1 MQASG
6 AAPNHDGPGPDEIEL
21 VRRVAAG
28 DHNWAVFAT
37 ARRNGSI
44 QATVVTAGPMNHPRA
59 GQPTVAFVARGG
71 TVKLRNLR
79 RDPRATVVFRAG
91 REWVTV
97 EGGVSLIGPDDL
109 PSGFAAADVPQLLRD
124 VFVAAGGVHDNWGEF
139 DRVMADERRTAIFVD
154 MDRVYSNPNRR

>member
-1 MQASG
+1 MQGSG
-6 AAPNHDGPGPDEIEL
+6 SARNDGPSAADQEL
-21 VRRVAAG
+21 VRRVAAD

-44 QATVVTAGPMNHPRA
+44 QATVVTAGVMAHPHG

-97 EGGVSLIGPDDL
+97 EGSVSLLGPDDL
-109 PSGFAAADVPQLLRD
+109 APGFAAGAVPQLLRD
-124 VFVAAGGVHDNWGEF
+124 VFVAAGGVHDNWAEF
-139 DRVMADERRTAIFVD
+139 DRVMADERRTAVFVD
-154 MDRVYSNPNRR
+154 MDRVYSNPNRPR